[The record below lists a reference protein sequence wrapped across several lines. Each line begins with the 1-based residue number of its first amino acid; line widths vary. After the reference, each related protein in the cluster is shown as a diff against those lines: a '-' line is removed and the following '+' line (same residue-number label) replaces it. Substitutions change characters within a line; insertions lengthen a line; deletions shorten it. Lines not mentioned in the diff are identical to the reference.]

1 MATTNNNELVL
12 CNLWDIVL
20 VTGGGRN
27 NMVAALT
34 RVADGTTYYYIAP
47 LEEVVKMSVVFTT
60 YGRIEY
66 RLPLAKIGKYE
77 VERRTFDII
86 TKK

>member
-34 RVADGTTYYYIAP
+34 MVANGTTYFYIAP
-47 LEEVVKMSVVFTT
+47 LEEVVKMSVVCPND
-60 YGRIEY
+60 GAIEY
-66 RLPLAKIGKYE
+66 HLPLAEIEKYK
-77 VERRTFDII
+77 VERSTFDII